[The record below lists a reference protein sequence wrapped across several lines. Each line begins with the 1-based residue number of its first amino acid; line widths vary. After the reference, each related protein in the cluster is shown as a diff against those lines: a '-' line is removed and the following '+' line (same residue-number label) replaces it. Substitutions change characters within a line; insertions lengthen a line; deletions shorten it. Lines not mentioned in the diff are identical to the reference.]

1 MSLVG
6 ALNVGQTA
14 LAVSQASIQ
23 VTGNNIA
30 NSGNSDYS
38 REVAGVTANAGQQL
52 QPGVYVGTGVD
63 LSSVQRQVDLSL
75 QNRLNSAISNNEGA
89 NITQQWSGQIESI
102 FNALGDQNLNTDIS
116 DFLSS
121 WSTLANNPLDTAQR
135 QVVVQSGQTLTQEF
149 NSLGSQLGTIQ
160 TGIGQQLT
168 TLAGNANQLAQQIAD
183 LNQQIALSQGGGA
196 NLAPGGNNSLLDQ
209 RDGLVKQLSALINVQ
224 TVNQGDGTVNVYVGS
239 EPLVLG
245 TANRGLSVQTQ
256 AVNGQASYQLVF
268 AADNGSVSATG
279 GQLGALESAQ
289 SQATAVLQQL
299 NGVAA
304 GFITAVNNLHASGQG
319 TEGFTD
325 VTGTNQVL
333 DANAALNST
342 AAGLTFP
349 PQNGSFVVH
358 VTDTATGL
366 SSSTLV
372 PVSLTGQSSDT
383 TLNDLVTSLNAI
395 AGVQASIV
403 GGRLRIQSTDSTQ
416 QITFSQD
423 SSNTLAA
430 LGINTFFQGGDAQT
444 ISVNSLVANN
454 VQYLGAAQNGDAS
467 DNQNALALAQAN
479 TAVQTTLGGQ
489 SVQSAYDAMI
499 NGVASA
505 SSAAK
510 NNVQAT
516 LDIRNTLESQ
526 RDALSGVSI
535 NDEAINLITQQQ
547 AFMGASRLISTID
560 QMMQTLM
567 AIT

>member
-1 MSLVG
+1 MSLIG

-14 LAVSQASIQ
+14 LGVSQASIQ

-30 NSGNSDYS
+30 NAGNADYS
-38 REVAGVTANAGQQL
+38 REVAGVTANVGQQL

-63 LSSVQRQVDLSL
+63 LSSVQRQVDLAL
-75 QNRLNSAISNNEGA
+75 QNRLNSSISNNEAA
-89 NITQQWSGQIESI
+89 NITQQWSGQIETI
-102 FNALGDQNLNTDIS
+102 FNALGDQNLNTDMS

-121 WSTLANNPLDTAQR
+121 WSTLANNPQDTAQR
-135 QVVVQSGQTLTQEF
+135 QVVVQSGQTVAQEF

-168 TLAGNANQLAQQIAD
+168 TLAGNANQLAQQVAD

-209 RDGLVKQLSALINVQ
+209 RDAVLKQLSALVNVQ

-268 AADNGSVSATG
+268 AADNGSVPASG
-279 GQLGALESAQ
+279 GQLGALISAQ
-289 SQATAVLQQL
+289 SQASAVLQQL

-304 GFITAVNNLHASGQG
+304 GFVTAVNNLHASGQG

-325 VTGTNQVL
+325 ITGTNQVL
-333 DANAALNST
+333 DPNAALNST
-342 AAGLTFP
+342 AAGLAFA

-372 PVSLTGQSSDT
+372 PVSITGQSSDT
-383 TLNDLVTSLNAI
+383 TLNDLVTSLNGI
-395 AGVQASIV
+395 AGVQASVV

-430 LGINTFFQGGDAQT
+430 LGINTFFQGSDAQT
-444 ISVNSLVANN
+444 ISVNSLVAGN
-454 VQYLGAAQNGDAS
+454 VQYLAAAQNGEAS

-479 TAVQTTLGGQ
+479 TAVQPTLGGQ

-499 NGVASA
+499 NGIASA
-505 SSAAK
+505 SSSAK
-510 NNVQAT
+510 NNAQAT

-535 NDEAINLITQQQ
+535 NDEAINLIQQQQ